1 VLSIVFSEPNAHEFP
16 APGDGPN
23 RDWEERISIDSPLTG
38 KSVVSIIGGHV
49 PEAHT
54 RESLVLNHTP
64 AGVAVPVICRFF
76 GIIIFMNYNDHEP
89 PHFHA
94 RYGDQEVIVGII
106 SGLVTGQ
113 MSKRALNMLFEWLDM
128 HRQDL
133 LENWNLAT
141 EHKSLKQIA
150 PLE

>member
-1 VLSIVFSEPNAHEFP
+1 M
-16 APGDGPN
+16 
-23 RDWEERISIDSPLTG
+23 
-38 KSVVSIIGGHV
+38 
-49 PEAHT
+49 
-54 RESLVLNHTP
+54 
-64 AGVAVPVICRFF
+64 PVICRFF